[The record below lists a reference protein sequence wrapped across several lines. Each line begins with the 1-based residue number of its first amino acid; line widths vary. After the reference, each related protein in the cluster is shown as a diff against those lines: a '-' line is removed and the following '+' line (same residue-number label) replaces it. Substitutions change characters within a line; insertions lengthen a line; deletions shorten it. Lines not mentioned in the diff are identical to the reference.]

1 MLSVGTFSPAVSF
14 AQTDTLLSP
23 GKNYRGFIPEC
34 AAKYGD
40 CSLCDI
46 VNYAID
52 IMRWMV
58 RFVGI
63 AVFIMVLY
71 GGITLLIS
79 QGKSEQTETGRTI
92 IKNSLIGLLIVLCAW
107 TLVNVIIGVLGGKSP
122 SEIGKGTTAGLFS
135 SQQVWNECPKAK

>member
-1 MLSVGTFSPAVSF
+1 M
-14 AQTDTLLSP
+14 
-23 GKNYRGFIPEC
+23 
-34 AAKYGD
+34 
-40 CSLCDI
+40 
-46 VNYAID
+46 
-52 IMRWMV
+52 
-58 RFVGI
+58 GI